1 MKLIK
6 NTVGALH
13 SHNSQ
18 HDQAELLYEV
28 CVCVYEGGK
37 KRKWWAFSF
46 WLPPP
51 AYTHFTNKGVMGV
64 LKRRVDR
71 PQIKHWCFAW
81 QLHSAL
87 SLLPIYHLECH
98 PPSLSFPYSLLLLST
113 PLLFCSIPT
122 LSPSTGTRWH
132 LSTRKKMCD
141 TVLVVS
147 TESHFPSS
155 PSSGRSLRKDDNE
168 ETKNQEKVVPLL
180 SLKWNFFSHSLALWK
195 WHTEAAS
202 VPPCLFL
209 SLSHTVCRW
218 RGENL
223 LFILWWNYAPCL

>member
-6 NTVGALH
+6 NTVGALY

-18 HDQAELLYEV
+18 HDQAELLYERCV

-51 AYTHFTNKGVMGV
+51 AHTHFTNKGVMGM

-71 PQIKHWCFAW
+71 PQIKHRCFAW

-87 SLLPIYHLECH
+87 SLQPIYHKERH
-98 PPSLSFPYSLLLLST
+98 PPSLSFPYSLLLLCT

-132 LSTRKKMCD
+132 LSTHKK
-141 TVLVVS
+141 
-147 TESHFPSS
+147 
-155 PSSGRSLRKDDNE
+155 
-168 ETKNQEKVVPLL
+168 
-180 SLKWNFFSHSLALWK
+180 
-195 WHTEAAS
+195 
-202 VPPCLFL
+202 CLTL
-209 SLSHTVCRW
+209 C
-218 RGENL
+218 
-223 LFILWWNYAPCL
+223 